1 MGLQRCS
8 ASISVE
14 RWVQQIVQSSGSEI
28 KIEPPRYANASMQ
41 TASFT
46 RETAF
51 DPTFT
56 SKTMW
61 YAVSSV
67 IGAMLGNYSAFAKH
81 EQACEGLE
89 DAKQVLGQNS
99 LGPVKSYPFY
109 PLQRTVQNFVKMSS
123 I

>member
-14 RWVQQIVQSSGSEI
+14 RWVQQIVQSFG
-28 KIEPPRYANASMQ
+28 A
-41 TASFT
+41 
-46 RETAF
+46 
-51 DPTFT
+51 TFI

-61 YAVSSV
+61 YVVSSV
-67 IGAMLGNYSAFAKH
+67 IGAMLGNYSACAKH
-81 EQACEGLE
+81 EQTRESSE